1 MAEFVNPLGKIR
13 GKFGNVITY
22 GGPNGKNYCRGTS
35 ISRKPSQEPQK
46 RQSAAFGTI
55 TERKIW
61 MRNAVQLG
69 FPGGNG
75 YPKGFQGIYQRERNG
90 CGDRGESKSGKTFQ

>member
-22 GGPNGKNYCRGTS
+22 GGPSGKNYCRGTS
-35 ISRKPSQEPQK
+35 ISRKPRQELQK

-61 MRNAVQLG
+61 MPSSCD
-69 FPGGNG
+69 FPEGTVTR
-75 YPKGFQGIYQRERNG
+75 KVF
-90 CGDRGESKSGKTFQ
+90 GDLPVRT